1 MTFLIQQITAGIKGD
16 RAIWMVVVL
25 LSFIGLLAVY
35 STAGAL
41 TWQGRASSTTSYFI
55 NHFLHVVVALG
66 LVWLAHYI
74 HYRRYQQVSSYLMII
89 SVPLLVLA
97 LAMGK
102 SVNDASRWLELPF
115 LSFGFQP
122 SDMAKLALIIYVARE
137 LTKKQ
142 DYIKSFKDAFM
153 PIIVPVIIVC
163 GLIAPANLS
172 TAAILFF
179 TCLVLMFIGRV
190 HYKYI
195 FLLILLGI
203 VTLALLIAIGRSA
216 PDVVRVDTWISR
228 VNTFLHDEN
237 GGYQVEQAK
246 IAIARGGLLGV
257 GPGNSVSRNYLPYS
271 QNDFIFPIICEE
283 YGLLGGL
290 VVLGLYVLLFFRT
303 VVLVTRSPKVFGA
316 FLAIGL
322 SLLITIQ
329 ALANIAVSVHL
340 VPTTGLTLPFVS
352 KGGTSLVFS
361 AISVG
366 IILSVSRY
374 IEKLDEAVKS

>member
-25 LSFIGLLAVY
+25 LCFIGLLAVY

-66 LVWLAHYI
+66 LVWLAHYV
-74 HYRRYQQVSSYLMII
+74 HYRRYQQMSSYLMLF

-97 LAMGK
+97 LVVGK

-115 LSFGFQP
+115 VSFGFQP

>member
-1 MTFLIQQITAGIKGD
+1 MLIAQKIAAQIRGD
-16 RAIWMVVVL
+16 RAIWMVVIM

-35 STAGAL
+35 STSGAL
-41 TWQGRASSTTSYFI
+41 TWQGRATTTTSYFI
-55 NHFLHVVVALG
+55 NHLLHVIVALF
-66 LVWLAHYI
+66 LVYLCHRI
-74 HYRRYQQVSSYLMII
+74 HYDRYKQLGTWLLLF
-89 SVPLLVLA
+89 SVPSLVLT
-97 LAMGK
+97 LAIGR
-102 SVNDASRWLELPF
+102 SVNEASRWLYLPF
-115 LSFGFQP
+115 LPFGFQT

-137 LTKKQ
+137 LTRKQ
-142 DYIKSFKDAFM
+142 DYIKSFKDAFG
-153 PIIVPVIIVC
+153 PIIVPVILIC

-172 TAAILFF
+172 TAGILFA

-195 FLLILLGI
+195 LLLILLGI
-203 VTLALLIAIGRSA
+203 VTLALLIAIGRMA
-216 PDVVRVDTWISR
+216 PEVVRVDTWVNR
-228 VNTFLHDEN
+228 MNTFLHEES

-246 IAIARGGLLGV
+246 IAIARGGVLGV
-257 GPGNSVSRNYLPYS
+257 GPGNSISRNYLPYS

-283 YGLLGGL
+283 YGLVGGL
-290 VVLGLYVLLFFRT
+290 LVLGLYVLLFFRT

-329 ALANIAVSVHL
+329 AMVNIAVSVHL

-374 IEKLDEAVKS
+374 IEKLDEIVKS